1 MFSLHS
7 NACPAGQKATHE
19 VRMTKAKHKAKGRGG
34 RPSIPSDQ
42 VRRHTIGVRVN
53 EDERNRIQ
61 EKADRMNMAPAQWL
75 RHAALDRILPPC
87 PAPKLNRDM
96 YVELGKI
103 GTNINQLVKASNSGR
118 MPHPLPPL
126 RNLVN
131 IIINLRLEILGVSSD
146 SQTD

>member
-1 MFSLHS
+1 M
-7 NACPAGQKATHE
+7 NKT
-19 VRMTKAKHKAKGRGG
+19 KHKAKGRGG

-53 EDERNRIQ
+53 EDERSRIQ

-103 GTNINQLVKASNSGR
+103 GTNINQLVKVANSGKT
-118 MPHPLPPL
+118 PPVLPAF

-131 IIINLRLEILGVSSD
+131 TIINLRLEILGVNSD